1 MILKLFLCFIPL
13 LTQFLPVTLL
23 IIYMCVCA
31 VGLISLSVFLVF
43 QIRVVNAF
51 RMGLE
56 ADSFDKRSLSSLH
69 SQHSLQNIRL
79 QALKKSSSH
88 SDQPISRSPKAENQD
103 VTRL

>member
-1 MILKLFLCFIPL
+1 
-13 LTQFLPVTLL
+13 
-23 IIYMCVCA
+23 

-88 SDQPISRSPKAENQD
+88 TTDQPISRSPKAENQD

>member
-1 MILKLFLCFIPL
+1 MLFTSLTCLC
-13 LTQFLPVTLL
+13 V
-23 IIYMCVCA
+23 A
-31 VGLISLSVFLVF
+31 VYLISLSVFLVF

-69 SQHSLQNIRL
+69 SQHSMQNLRL
-79 QALKKSSSH
+79 QALKKSVSH
-88 SDQPISRSPKAENQD
+88 NADMQMTRGNVGERQD